1 MKKISNKI
9 MNQKKEKIKR
19 EGTQQATKRETWRP
33 AEPLP
38 ICKMCRGKVD
48 TELVKVT
55 TQCLI

>member
-1 MKKISNKI
+1 